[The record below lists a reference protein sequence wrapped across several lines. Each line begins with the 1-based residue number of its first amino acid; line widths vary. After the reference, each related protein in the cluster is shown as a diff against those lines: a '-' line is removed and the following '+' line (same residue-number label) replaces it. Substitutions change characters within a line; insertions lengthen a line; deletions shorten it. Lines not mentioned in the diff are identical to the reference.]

1 MQHKLGLLRDVTTT
15 TQMFR
20 QLVNELTLLLTYEA
34 TKGLADEEVE
44 IETPL
49 ERTAARR
56 ISGKKVAV
64 CPILRAGVGMLDAV
78 LSLVPGARVGF
89 IGLYRNEETLQP
101 VEYYVKLPDD
111 LTDRDVIL
119 LDPMLATGNST
130 AAAVETVK
138 RAGATSVR
146 LIALIAAPEGIER
159 IHRDHPDVSIVVASI
174 DRRAQREGVHRA
186 GPRRRRRPPVR
197 NEVAAM
203 WSDLRANPEVVWG
216 ALIAFAIVVL
226 LTPAVGGMARLL
238 GVVDRPGERRLNKR
252 PIPRLG
258 GLAIFLG
265 ILVPSLAFLSLDGE
279 MRGIVLGA
287 AVACVVGAVDDFRG
301 LDPLPKLAGQIAA
314 ASIPLAFGVWIDH
327 FTFPFIGVVDLSP
340 WVGMPLTVVWI
351 VAVMNMVNF
360 LDGMDGLAAGVCAI
374 AGLTFAILALSLGKV
389 DAALLSAVVA
399 GACIGFLRHNFF
411 PARIFMGD
419 SGALVLGFTLATVSI
434 SGLLKT
440 ASTVV
445 LFLPL
450 LVLAVPII
458 DTSFVVAKRVKYRQ
472 PISSPDRSHLHHRFM
487 NIGFSQRRAAVTMW
501 AWTACLGAAALA
513 TRFIPFRE
521 GGRVAPRG
529 DDRRDRDRARRARI
543 LGLHRVPARDR
554 QAREPARPA
563 AAGGVGG
570 HGAAQR
576 VSTLQGGTVT
586 FVFTRHRRLDRAAQA
601 ARRPV
606 RRRARGSP
614 PHRPRGV
621 PRAWGRG
628 GRHAGRRVL
637 LLLRP
642 REGRGRG
649 RRRGPAGAREP

>member
-1 MQHKLGLLRDVTTT
+1 
-15 TQMFR
+15 
-20 QLVNELTLLLTYEA
+20 
-34 TKGLADEEVE
+34 
-44 IETPL
+44 
-49 ERTAARR
+49 
-56 ISGKKVAV
+56 
-64 CPILRAGVGMLDAV
+64 
-78 LSLVPGARVGF
+78 
-89 IGLYRNEETLQP
+89 
-101 VEYYVKLPDD
+101 
-111 LTDRDVIL
+111 
-119 LDPMLATGNST
+119 
-130 AAAVETVK
+130 
-138 RAGATSVR
+138 
-146 LIALIAAPEGIER
+146 
-159 IHRDHPDVSIVVASI
+159 
-174 DRRAQREGVHRA
+174 
-186 GPRRRRRPPVR
+186 
-197 NEVAAM
+197 
-203 WSDLRANPEVVWG
+203 
-216 ALIAFAIVVL
+216 
-226 LTPAVGGMARLL
+226 MARLL
-238 GVVDRPGERRLNKR
+238 GVVDRPGDRRLNKR

-301 LDPLPKLAGQIAA
+301 LDPLPKLGGQIAA

-389 DAALLSAVVA
+389 DAAILSAVVA

-501 AWTACLGAAALA
+501 AWTASLGAAALA

-521 GGRVAPRG
+521 GGEWHTGETIAVVAIALGALAFSVYIVYLLEIVKLANPR
-529 DDRRDRDRARRARI
+529 
-543 LGLHRVPARDR
+543 
-554 QAREPARPA
+554 
-563 AAGGVGG
+563 
-570 HGAAQR
+570 
-576 VSTLQGGTVT
+576 
-586 FVFTRHRRLDRAAQA
+586 
-601 ARRPV
+601 V
-606 RRRARGSP
+606 RRRRTDTEETERLSA
-614 PHRPRGV
+614 
-621 PRAWGRG
+621 
-628 GRHAGRRVL
+628 
-637 LLLRP
+637 
-642 REGRGRG
+642 
-649 RRRGPAGAREP
+649 

>member
-1 MQHKLGLLRDVTTT
+1 
-15 TQMFR
+15 
-20 QLVNELTLLLTYEA
+20 
-34 TKGLADEEVE
+34 
-44 IETPL
+44 
-49 ERTAARR
+49 
-56 ISGKKVAV
+56 
-64 CPILRAGVGMLDAV
+64 
-78 LSLVPGARVGF
+78 
-89 IGLYRNEETLQP
+89 
-101 VEYYVKLPDD
+101 
-111 LTDRDVIL
+111 
-119 LDPMLATGNST
+119 
-130 AAAVETVK
+130 
-138 RAGATSVR
+138 
-146 LIALIAAPEGIER
+146 
-159 IHRDHPDVSIVVASI
+159 
-174 DRRAQREGVHRA
+174 
-186 GPRRRRRPPVR
+186 
-197 NEVAAM
+197 M

-238 GVVDRPGERRLNKR
+238 GVVDRPGDRRLNKR

-487 NIGFSQRRAAVTMW
+487 NIGFSQRRAALTMW

-521 GGRVAPRG
+521 GGEWHLGETIAVIAIALAALASSVYIVYLLEIVKLANPR
-529 DDRRDRDRARRARI
+529 
-543 LGLHRVPARDR
+543 
-554 QAREPARPA
+554 
-563 AAGGVGG
+563 
-570 HGAAQR
+570 
-576 VSTLQGGTVT
+576 
-586 FVFTRHRRLDRAAQA
+586 
-601 ARRPV
+601 V
-606 RRRARGSP
+606 RRR
-614 PHRPRGV
+614 
-621 PRAWGRG
+621 RAESEDTERLS
-628 GRHAGRRVL
+628 A
-637 LLLRP
+637 
-642 REGRGRG
+642 
-649 RRRGPAGAREP
+649 